1 MRTKLANKYDTKKKK
16 CWKNSCYA
24 IVISLFLVA

>member
-1 MRTKLANKYDTKKKK
+1 MRTKLANKYNTKKKK
-16 CWKNSCYA
+16 CRQNICYA